1 MKAGNL
7 TLTALTAALC
17 CVISPIAIPVGAV
30 PVSLSLFAVCF
41 ASAAAG
47 GFRGI
52 TAVAIF
58 IALGALGL
66 PVFAG
71 FAGGAGHIAGAT
83 GGFIAGYIP
92 CALIICLFAGKD
104 NVPAWRYPL
113 GMTLGT
119 LSCYL
124 CGALWYA
131 AVTHTTLIQAMAVSV
146 LPFVL
151 FDAVKIAAASLL
163 AIRLRAA
170 LKKYTA
176 R

>member
-1 MKAGNL
+1 MKTGNL

-30 PVSLSLFAVCF
+30 PVSLSLFAVCL
-41 ASAAAG
+41 AAAMAG
-47 GFRGI
+47 SFRG
-52 TAVAIF
+52 TAAVAIY

-83 GGFIAGYIP
+83 GGFIIGYIP
-92 CALIICLFAGKD
+92 CALVIGLLAGK
-104 NVPAWRYPL
+104 NGVSAWRYPL
-113 GMTLGT
+113 GMSLGT
-119 LSCYL
+119 LCCWL

-131 AVTHTTLIQAMAVSV
+131 VVTRTTFLQALTVSV

-163 AIRLRAA
+163 AIRLRKAMS
-170 LKKYTA
+170 
-176 R
+176 RIPSR